1 MENANKEKK
10 IYLDSRFYYCL
21 VIAVFIF
28 FVLIYAFANKNY
40 SLLDNSSKSFDQN
53 WYYENG
59 EIVDFDN
66 FVDKSSFTIE
76 KTLEKGSLLN
86 NKSLCFYS
94 KNIYFTVIVD
104 GNVIYNFHPNP
115 PRVFGKAYGV
125 YPHMITLPYLY
136 NDSDLKIVVNNL
148 YSSSPGYIKS
158 MSLGNGNSFLIKELR
173 ENSVK
178 FLFCAF
184 AFALGVVA
192 FIIGAAGRHFG
203 DRRYE
208 IISMGTFAMV
218 CSIWIACESSFLS
231 LLTGTPIAIH
241 FVDYMMLAILPLP
254 TVLFASFITN
264 NKESK
269 AGLAVALLSSLNL
282 LTQILLT
289 SLRIKDYHELLIIS
303 HIILGATVVYSLI
316 MYIKSL
322 ILKKLSKGANI
333 VLVIT
338 FLVPLTIGLLELV
351 RYRLRPRLYGGTPL
365 YQFILFWF
373 IFLCCTY
380 EFITISELS
389 RKGQYAEIMEKMA
402 YTDALTG
409 LYNREYYNKFID
421 SKLPDGEHYT
431 FVMLDMNS
439 LKEVN
444 DTHGHLIGDE
454 YIKTLAQF
462 LKESFG
468 DNGTCFRMG
477 GDEYLVISDLLSV
490 DLNFLEDLDTLY
502 GKIDEFNQNKKL
514 EIPLSVAIGY
524 SDFTVGSRNVKE
536 AVREADAKMYE
547 RKKKMK
553 ENM

>member
-1 MENANKEKK
+1 M
-10 IYLDSRFYYCL
+10 
-21 VIAVFIF
+21 
-28 FVLIYAFANKNY
+28 
-40 SLLDNSSKSFDQN
+40 
-53 WYYENG
+53 
-59 EIVDFDN
+59 
-66 FVDKSSFTIE
+66 
-76 KTLEKGSLLN
+76 
-86 NKSLCFYS
+86 
-94 KNIYFTVIVD
+94 
-104 GNVIYNFHPNP
+104 
-115 PRVFGKAYGV
+115 
-125 YPHMITLPYLY
+125 
-136 NDSDLKIVVNNL
+136 
-148 YSSSPGYIKS
+148 
-158 MSLGNGNSFLIKELR
+158 
-173 ENSVK
+173 
-178 FLFCAF
+178 
-184 AFALGVVA
+184 VA

-231 LLTGTPIAIH
+231 LLTGTPLAIH

-490 DLNFLEDLDTLY
+490 DLNTLY

-536 AVREADAKMYE
+536 AVREADAKMYD

-553 ENM
+553 ENV